1 MKWSDLSF
9 KEKKQIYDSIKAQ
22 NPDTTYLDIKS
33 QFDSIPGYEDGK
45 DNSVAAVYSLPEVTV
60 YPQNKFGDIA
70 RTQGYETA
78 KNWQTVRNA
87 TTAGI
92 NEFVNDPRTQMV
104 LAAVPMPSGIEVL
117 SDAINIGKSA
127 SKSKQL
133 FYHGSPVRFDKF
145 DAQFI
150 GSAEGGSKA
159 MKGINL
165 WYKSPK
171 NAPKF
176 ANIKSPDAP
185 IHLGRSS
192 KPLGGELNPTVY
204 DVVGTDLNLYKTE
217 SNRVKGLL
225 QSNLE
230 ALKYDGIQTPSQI
243 TVFPGSVNKLKIVKK
258 QSIPDFIKNHPE
270 VDEWTQWTTN
280 EELRNLVESKIPAY
294 EDGGK
299 KVTPPREL
307 GLTPGTSEYYKRQ
320 QQISGKA
327 STVQPEAYITPA
339 GYVKDA
345 INFVEDLSNGD
356 YTGAAVDAALNI
368 IPWGVGKTLKK
379 FKSKV
384 GRLIEG
390 TDEYA
395 TSSYAEPFTPTITK
409 PIKAKRTPSGE
420 RNYNP
425 AKPPKD
431 IEAQAAMLQDTWY
444 REAVN
449 KNQYSNEI
457 LRSVDQALYPDEDT
471 RKLVREI
478 DKAYNTNYEK
488 AYSDIA
494 YKEITGR
501 KDYVSYGSMGDNI
514 YGKANMKNIQD
525 GFTSSNVDDYSIV
538 LDPST
543 YMPGTANHELGHV
556 ADGIAGSIKYEAE
569 PGVDYITNPYLR
581 YLADPD
587 NTYTT
592 KELRDAGFHSAAR
605 NKRYLLN
612 PTESKSHMLTLKR
625 ALKDS
630 NKISKWSDPVD
641 ENMILDY
648 FRSGRANGAV
658 RNQYDLY
665 IDKQRYIDRL
675 NRLVPMEWLLPTIGL
690 GGAEFLREK
699 QNNKS
704 N

>member
-33 QFDSIPGYEDGK
+33 QFDSIP
-45 DNSVAAVYSLPEVTV
+45 
-60 YPQNKFGDIA
+60 
-70 RTQGYETA
+70 
-78 KNWQTVRNA
+78 
-87 TTAGI
+87 
-92 NEFVNDPRTQMV
+92 
-104 LAAVPMPSGIEVL
+104 
-117 SDAINIGKSA
+117 
-127 SKSKQL
+127 
-133 FYHGSPVRFDKF
+133 
-145 DAQFI
+145 
-150 GSAEGGSKA
+150 
-159 MKGINL
+159 
-165 WYKSPK
+165 
-171 NAPKF
+171 
-176 ANIKSPDAP
+176 
-185 IHLGRSS
+185 
-192 KPLGGELNPTVY
+192 
-204 DVVGTDLNLYKTE
+204 
-217 SNRVKGLL
+217 
-225 QSNLE
+225 
-230 ALKYDGIQTPSQI
+230 
-243 TVFPGSVNKLKIVKK
+243 
-258 QSIPDFIKNHPE
+258 
-270 VDEWTQWTTN
+270 
-280 EELRNLVESKIPAY
+280 AY

-299 KVTPPREL
+299 KVTPPKEL
-307 GLTPGTSEYYKRQ
+307 GLTPGTPEYYKRQ

-327 STVQPEAYITPA
+327 STVQPEAYITP
-339 GYVKDA
+339 
-345 INFVEDLSNGD
+345 E
-356 YTGAAVDAALNI
+356 
-368 IPWGVGKTLKK
+368 
-379 FKSKV
+379 
-384 GRLIEG
+384 
-390 TDEYA
+390 
-395 TSSYAEPFTPTITK
+395 
-409 PIKAKRTPSGE
+409 
-420 RNYNP
+420 
-425 AKPPKD
+425 D

-543 YMPGTANHELGHV
+543 YMPGTANHELGHM

-648 FRSGRANGAV
+648 FRSDRANGAV

>member
-33 QFDSIPGYEDGK
+33 QFDSIP
-45 DNSVAAVYSLPEVTV
+45 
-60 YPQNKFGDIA
+60 
-70 RTQGYETA
+70 
-78 KNWQTVRNA
+78 
-87 TTAGI
+87 
-92 NEFVNDPRTQMV
+92 
-104 LAAVPMPSGIEVL
+104 
-117 SDAINIGKSA
+117 
-127 SKSKQL
+127 
-133 FYHGSPVRFDKF
+133 
-145 DAQFI
+145 
-150 GSAEGGSKA
+150 
-159 MKGINL
+159 
-165 WYKSPK
+165 
-171 NAPKF
+171 
-176 ANIKSPDAP
+176 
-185 IHLGRSS
+185 
-192 KPLGGELNPTVY
+192 
-204 DVVGTDLNLYKTE
+204 
-217 SNRVKGLL
+217 
-225 QSNLE
+225 
-230 ALKYDGIQTPSQI
+230 
-243 TVFPGSVNKLKIVKK
+243 
-258 QSIPDFIKNHPE
+258 
-270 VDEWTQWTTN
+270 
-280 EELRNLVESKIPAY
+280 AY

-299 KVTPPREL
+299 RIVDYVNSNNVNFVNRLKNPFRQTINDWETQYINKYVPNVNDKFELVYNSKATHKLSAWEGEEGRGLIVPNVQEINGKLVDFTRPPYNDREALRQAFKTGDFVETDTYNDAEWYTQNYKKYYPSFEDGGKKIMPPKEL
-307 GLTPGTSEYYKRQ
+307 GLTPGTPEYYKRQ

-543 YMPGTANHELGHV
+543 YMPGTANHELGHM

-581 YLADPD
+581 YLADPS

-592 KELRDAGFHSAAR
+592 KELRDAGFHSAAK

-648 FRSGRANGAV
+648 FRSGKANGAV

>member
-9 KEKKQIYDSIKAQ
+9 KERKQIYDSIKAQ
-22 NPDTTYLDIKS
+22 NPDTTYFDIKH
-33 QFDSIPGYEDGK
+33 QFDSIPAYEDGGK
-45 DNSVAAVYSLPEVTV
+45 RIVDYVNSNNV
-60 YPQNKFGDIA
+60 N
-70 RTQGYETA
+70 
-78 KNWQTVRNA
+78 
-87 TTAGI
+87 
-92 NEFVNDPRTQMV
+92 FVNRLKNPFRQTINDWETQYINKY
-104 LAAVPMPSGIEVL
+104 VPNV
-117 SDAINIGKSA
+117 N
-127 SKSKQL
+127 
-133 FYHGSPVRFDKF
+133 DKF
-145 DAQFI
+145 
-150 GSAEGGSKA
+150 ELVYNSKA
-159 MKGINL
+159 THKLSAWEGEEGRGLIVPNVQEINGKL
-165 WYKSPK
+165 VDFTRPPY
-171 NAPKF
+171 N
-176 ANIKSPDAP
+176 D
-185 IHLGRSS
+185 R
-192 KPLGGELNPTVY
+192 
-204 DVVGTDLNLYKTE
+204 
-217 SNRVKGLL
+217 
-225 QSNLE
+225 E
-230 ALKYDGIQTPSQI
+230 ALRQAFKTGDFVETDTYNDAEWYTQNYKKYYPS
-243 TVFPGSVNKLKIVKK
+243 F
-258 QSIPDFIKNHPE
+258 
-270 VDEWTQWTTN
+270 
-280 EELRNLVESKIPAY
+280 

-299 KVTPPREL
+299 KVTPPKEL
-307 GLTPGTSEYYKRQ
+307 GLTPGTPEYYKRQ
-320 QQISGKA
+320 QQISGRA

-395 TSSYAEPFTPTITK
+395 ASSYAEPFTPTITK
-409 PIKAKRTPSGE
+409 PIKAKRIPSGE

-543 YMPGTANHELGHV
+543 YMPGTANHELGHM

>member
-33 QFDSIPGYEDGK
+33 QFDSIPAYEDGGK
-45 DNSVAAVYSLPEVTV
+45 RIVDYVNSNNV
-60 YPQNKFGDIA
+60 N
-70 RTQGYETA
+70 
-78 KNWQTVRNA
+78 
-87 TTAGI
+87 
-92 NEFVNDPRTQMV
+92 FVNRLKNPFRQTINDWETQYINKY
-104 LAAVPMPSGIEVL
+104 VPNV
-117 SDAINIGKSA
+117 N
-127 SKSKQL
+127 
-133 FYHGSPVRFDKF
+133 DKF
-145 DAQFI
+145 
-150 GSAEGGSKA
+150 ELVYNSKA
-159 MKGINL
+159 THKLSAWEGEEGRGLIVPNVQEINGKL
-165 WYKSPK
+165 VDFTRPPY
-171 NAPKF
+171 N
-176 ANIKSPDAP
+176 
-185 IHLGRSS
+185 
-192 KPLGGELNPTVY
+192 
-204 DVVGTDLNLYKTE
+204 
-217 SNRVKGLL
+217 NR
-225 QSNLE
+225 E
-230 ALKYDGIQTPSQI
+230 ALRQAFKTGDFVETDTYNDAEWYTQNYKKYYPS
-243 TVFPGSVNKLKIVKK
+243 F
-258 QSIPDFIKNHPE
+258 
-270 VDEWTQWTTN
+270 
-280 EELRNLVESKIPAY
+280 

-299 KVTPPREL
+299 KVTPPKEL
-307 GLTPGTSEYYKRQ
+307 GLTPGTPEYYKRQ

-409 PIKAKRTPSGE
+409 RIKAKRTPSGE

-543 YMPGTANHELGHV
+543 YIPGTANHELGHI

-612 PTESKSHMLTLKR
+612 HTESKSHMLTLKR

-648 FRSGRANGAV
+648 FRSGKANGAV

>member
-1 MKWSDLSF
+1 MKWSDLTL
-9 KEKKQIYDSIKAQ
+9 KERKQIYDAVRAE
-22 NPDTTYLDIKS
+22 NPNASYFDIKS
-33 QFDSIPGYEDGK
+33 QFDLIPEYEDGVSSINLNEQWRK
-45 DNSVAAVYSLPEVTV
+45 PVGGGMPRWEKANEDFKKLLSGLNKTIGTAFTGASL
-60 YPQNKFGDIA
+60 
-70 RTQGYETA
+70 
-78 KNWQTVRNA
+78 A
-87 TTAGI
+87 TTGI
-92 NEFVNDPRTQMV
+92 WN
-104 LAAVPMPSGIEVL
+104 AARL
-117 SDAINIGKSA
+117 LNIGK
-127 SKSKQL
+127 
-133 FYHGSPVRFDKF
+133 GSTWRLAAAKN
-145 DAQFI
+145 ALT
-150 GSAEGGSKA
+150 GSKA
-159 MKGINL
+159 GLAADIGN
-165 WYKSPK
+165 
-171 NAPKF
+171 F
-176 ANIKSPDAP
+176 I
-185 IHLGRSS
+185 
-192 KPLGGELNPTVY
+192 EEPTVTNG
-204 DVVGTDLNLYKTE
+204 VQVGLSKVGSKDLTTT
-217 SNRVKGLL
+217 SN
-225 QSNLE
+225 
-230 ALKYDGIQTPSQI
+230 
-243 TVFPGSVNKLKIVKK
+243 KIINTI
-258 QSIPDFIKNHPE
+258 STGFDFDDLTKVP
-270 VDEWTQWTTN
+270 T
-280 EELRNLVESKIPAY
+280 Y

-299 KVTPPREL
+299 KVKPPKEL
-307 GLTPGTSEYYKRQ
+307 GLTPGTPEYYKRQ

-543 YMPGTANHELGHV
+543 YIPGTANHELGHI

-581 YLADPD
+581 YLADPS

-592 KELRDAGFHSAAR
+592 KELRDAGFHSAAK

-648 FRSGRANGAV
+648 FRSGKANGAV

>member
-33 QFDSIPGYEDGK
+33 QFDSIP
-45 DNSVAAVYSLPEVTV
+45 
-60 YPQNKFGDIA
+60 
-70 RTQGYETA
+70 
-78 KNWQTVRNA
+78 
-87 TTAGI
+87 
-92 NEFVNDPRTQMV
+92 
-104 LAAVPMPSGIEVL
+104 
-117 SDAINIGKSA
+117 
-127 SKSKQL
+127 
-133 FYHGSPVRFDKF
+133 
-145 DAQFI
+145 
-150 GSAEGGSKA
+150 
-159 MKGINL
+159 
-165 WYKSPK
+165 
-171 NAPKF
+171 
-176 ANIKSPDAP
+176 
-185 IHLGRSS
+185 
-192 KPLGGELNPTVY
+192 
-204 DVVGTDLNLYKTE
+204 
-217 SNRVKGLL
+217 
-225 QSNLE
+225 
-230 ALKYDGIQTPSQI
+230 
-243 TVFPGSVNKLKIVKK
+243 
-258 QSIPDFIKNHPE
+258 
-270 VDEWTQWTTN
+270 
-280 EELRNLVESKIPAY
+280 AY

-299 KVTPPREL
+299 KIMPPKEL
-307 GLTPGTSEYYKRQ
+307 GLTPGTPEYYKRQ

-339 GYVKDA
+339 GYMKDA

-409 PIKAKRTPSGE
+409 PIKAKRTP
-420 RNYNP
+420 
-425 AKPPKD
+425 
-431 IEAQAAMLQDTWY
+431 
-444 REAVN
+444 
-449 KNQYSNEI
+449 
-457 LRSVDQALYPDEDT
+457 
-471 RKLVREI
+471 
-478 DKAYNTNYEK
+478 
-488 AYSDIA
+488 
-494 YKEITGR
+494 
-501 KDYVSYGSMGDNI
+501 GSIGNNI

-538 LDPST
+538 LGPST

-592 KELRDAGFHSAAR
+592 KELRDAGFHSAAK

-641 ENMILDY
+641 ENMILDC
-648 FRSGRANGAV
+648 FRSGKANGAV

>member
-1 MKWSDLSF
+1 MKWSDLTL
-9 KEKKQIYDSIKAQ
+9 KERKQIYDAVRAE
-22 NPDTTYLDIKS
+22 NPNASYFDIKS
-33 QFDSIPGYEDGK
+33 QFDLIPEYEDGK
-45 DNSVAAVYSLPEVTV
+45 NRS
-60 YPQNKFGDIA
+60 
-70 RTQGYETA
+70 R
-78 KNWQTVRNA
+78 W
-87 TTAGI
+87 
-92 NEFVNDPRTQMV
+92 
-104 LAAVPMPSGIEVL
+104 L
-117 SDAINIGKSA
+117 SDKAYRDSISTLQNSQRFKISKEFKSPTLEELRNDSSVGGNIGNNDG
-127 SKSKQL
+127 L
-133 FYHGSPVRFDKF
+133 F
-145 DAQFI
+145 
-150 GSAEGGSKA
+150 
-159 MKGINL
+159 
-165 WYKSPK
+165 
-171 NAPKF
+171 
-176 ANIKSPDAP
+176 
-185 IHLGRSS
+185 
-192 KPLGGELNPTVY
+192 TVL
-204 DVVGTDLNLYKTE
+204 DG
-217 SNRVKGLL
+217 
-225 QSNLE
+225 LE
-230 ALKYDGIQTPSQI
+230 ALKTMPSITSEQI
-243 TVFPGSVNKLKIVKK
+243 ENATDSQYN
-258 QSIPDFIKNHPE
+258 
-270 VDEWTQWTTN
+270 
-280 EELRNLVESKIPAY
+280 SKINRLEP
-294 EDGGK
+294 
-299 KVTPPREL
+299 
-307 GLTPGTSEYYKRQ
+307 
-320 QQISGKA
+320 
-327 STVQPEAYITPA
+327 
-339 GYVKDA
+339 
-345 INFVEDLSNGD
+345 
-356 YTGAAVDAALNI
+356 
-368 IPWGVGKTLKK
+368 LKQYA
-379 FKSKV
+379 KV

-543 YMPGTANHELGHV
+543 YMPGTANHELGHM

-648 FRSGRANGAV
+648 FRSGKANGAV

>member
-33 QFDSIPGYEDGK
+33 QFDSIP
-45 DNSVAAVYSLPEVTV
+45 
-60 YPQNKFGDIA
+60 
-70 RTQGYETA
+70 
-78 KNWQTVRNA
+78 
-87 TTAGI
+87 
-92 NEFVNDPRTQMV
+92 
-104 LAAVPMPSGIEVL
+104 
-117 SDAINIGKSA
+117 
-127 SKSKQL
+127 
-133 FYHGSPVRFDKF
+133 
-145 DAQFI
+145 
-150 GSAEGGSKA
+150 
-159 MKGINL
+159 
-165 WYKSPK
+165 
-171 NAPKF
+171 
-176 ANIKSPDAP
+176 
-185 IHLGRSS
+185 
-192 KPLGGELNPTVY
+192 
-204 DVVGTDLNLYKTE
+204 
-217 SNRVKGLL
+217 
-225 QSNLE
+225 
-230 ALKYDGIQTPSQI
+230 
-243 TVFPGSVNKLKIVKK
+243 
-258 QSIPDFIKNHPE
+258 
-270 VDEWTQWTTN
+270 
-280 EELRNLVESKIPAY
+280 AY

-299 KVTPPREL
+299 KIMPPKEL
-307 GLTPGTSEYYKRQ
+307 GLTPGTPEYYKRQ

-356 YTGAAVDAALNI
+356 YTGAAVDAAVDAALNI

-471 RKLVREI
+471 CKLVREI

-488 AYSDIA
+488 AYSD
-494 YKEITGR
+494 
-501 KDYVSYGSMGDNI
+501 
-514 YGKANMKNIQD
+514 
-525 GFTSSNVDDYSIV
+525 
-538 LDPST
+538 
-543 YMPGTANHELGHV
+543 MPGTANHELGHM

-592 KELRDAGFHSAAR
+592 KELRDAGFHSAAK

>member
-1 MKWSDLSF
+1 MKWSDLTL
-9 KEKKQIYDSIKAQ
+9 KERKQIYDAVRAE
-22 NPDTTYLDIKS
+22 NPNASYFDIKS

-117 SDAINIGKSA
+117 SDVINIGKSA

-299 KVTPPREL
+299 KVTPPKEL
-307 GLTPGTSEYYKRQ
+307 GLTPGTPEYYKRQ

-327 STVQPEAYITPA
+327 ELVQPEAYITPA
-339 GYVKDA
+339 GYIKDA
-345 INFVEDLSNGD
+345 ITTAEELEKGNYGN
-356 YTGAAVDAALNI
+356 AAVSTLMNA
-368 IPWGVGKTLKK
+368 IPWGVGKGLRKIKSRVSNTLNTPIEIHSSMVDEYPSILAEKARSKTSKNKK
-379 FKSKV
+379 KV
-384 GRLIEG
+384 KEESDYDSEFSEVIRRDRNIKKYEKEINKTIEDAILPDKKTYELVKGIDTAYG
-390 TDEYA
+390 TDYLDA
-395 TSSYAEPFTPTITK
+395 YKRIAARDMTNRGKYIKYAELP
-409 PIKAKRTPSGE
+409 G
-420 RNYNP
+420 
-425 AKPPKD
+425 
-431 IEAQAAMLQDTWY
+431 
-444 REAVN
+444 N
-449 KNQYSNEI
+449 KNAKIS
-457 LRSVDQALYPDEDT
+457 R
-471 RKLVREI
+471 VR
-478 DKAYNTNYEK
+478 DVQ
-488 AYSDIA
+488 
-494 YKEITGR
+494 
-501 KDYVSYGSMGDNI
+501 DYGPV
-514 YGKANMKNIQD
+514 
-525 GFTSSNVDDYSIV
+525 VDDYVITI
-538 LDPST
+538 DPLQ
-543 YMPGTANHELGHV
+543 YLPGTANHELGHL
-556 ADGIAGSIKYEAE
+556 ADQLASDA
-569 PGVDYITNPYLR
+569 NNR
-581 YLADPD
+581 YL
-587 NTYTT
+587 TYLLDEGNIMGPG
-592 KELRDAGFHSAAR
+592 ELR
-605 NKRYLLN
+605 NKGININPNMQAYLLD
-612 PTESKSHMLTLKR
+612 PSESKPHMLHLKR
-625 ALKDS
+625 ALVNEGKIHDWS
-630 NKISKWSDPVD
+630 SKVNQNTIEDFLFDPRNTGVVNNANKLQYNMYRNKSRFVD
-641 ENMILDY
+641 RINNLT
-648 FRSGRANGAV
+648 
-658 RNQYDLY
+658 
-665 IDKQRYIDRL
+665 
-675 NRLVPMEWLLPTIGL
+675 PMEFITPLLLPVAGYEI
-690 GGAEFLREK
+690 
-699 QNNKS
+699 NKE
-704 N
+704 

>member
-33 QFDSIPGYEDGK
+33 QFDSIP
-45 DNSVAAVYSLPEVTV
+45 
-60 YPQNKFGDIA
+60 
-70 RTQGYETA
+70 
-78 KNWQTVRNA
+78 
-87 TTAGI
+87 
-92 NEFVNDPRTQMV
+92 
-104 LAAVPMPSGIEVL
+104 
-117 SDAINIGKSA
+117 
-127 SKSKQL
+127 
-133 FYHGSPVRFDKF
+133 
-145 DAQFI
+145 
-150 GSAEGGSKA
+150 
-159 MKGINL
+159 
-165 WYKSPK
+165 
-171 NAPKF
+171 
-176 ANIKSPDAP
+176 
-185 IHLGRSS
+185 
-192 KPLGGELNPTVY
+192 
-204 DVVGTDLNLYKTE
+204 
-217 SNRVKGLL
+217 
-225 QSNLE
+225 
-230 ALKYDGIQTPSQI
+230 
-243 TVFPGSVNKLKIVKK
+243 
-258 QSIPDFIKNHPE
+258 
-270 VDEWTQWTTN
+270 
-280 EELRNLVESKIPAY
+280 AY

-299 KVTPPREL
+299 KIMPPKEL
-307 GLTPGTSEYYKRQ
+307 GLTPGTPEYYKRQ

-345 INFVEDLSNGD
+345 INFVEDLSNRD

-409 PIKAKRTPSGE
+409 P
-420 RNYNP
+420 
-425 AKPPKD
+425 
-431 IEAQAAMLQDTWY
+431 
-444 REAVN
+444 
-449 KNQYSNEI
+449 
-457 LRSVDQALYPDEDT
+457 
-471 RKLVREI
+471 
-478 DKAYNTNYEK
+478 
-488 AYSDIA
+488 
-494 YKEITGR
+494 
-501 KDYVSYGSMGDNI
+501 
-514 YGKANMKNIQD
+514 
-525 GFTSSNVDDYSIV
+525 
-538 LDPST
+538 
-543 YMPGTANHELGHV
+543 
-556 ADGIAGSIKYEAE
+556 
-569 PGVDYITNPYLR
+569 
-581 YLADPD
+581 
-587 NTYTT
+587 
-592 KELRDAGFHSAAR
+592 
-605 NKRYLLN
+605 
-612 PTESKSHMLTLKR
+612 MLTLKR

>member
-9 KEKKQIYDSIKAQ
+9 KERKQIYDSIKAQ

-33 QFDSIPGYEDGK
+33 QFDSIP
-45 DNSVAAVYSLPEVTV
+45 
-60 YPQNKFGDIA
+60 
-70 RTQGYETA
+70 
-78 KNWQTVRNA
+78 
-87 TTAGI
+87 
-92 NEFVNDPRTQMV
+92 
-104 LAAVPMPSGIEVL
+104 
-117 SDAINIGKSA
+117 
-127 SKSKQL
+127 
-133 FYHGSPVRFDKF
+133 
-145 DAQFI
+145 
-150 GSAEGGSKA
+150 
-159 MKGINL
+159 
-165 WYKSPK
+165 
-171 NAPKF
+171 
-176 ANIKSPDAP
+176 
-185 IHLGRSS
+185 
-192 KPLGGELNPTVY
+192 
-204 DVVGTDLNLYKTE
+204 
-217 SNRVKGLL
+217 
-225 QSNLE
+225 
-230 ALKYDGIQTPSQI
+230 
-243 TVFPGSVNKLKIVKK
+243 
-258 QSIPDFIKNHPE
+258 
-270 VDEWTQWTTN
+270 
-280 EELRNLVESKIPAY
+280 AY

-299 KVTPPREL
+299 KIMPPKEL
-307 GLTPGTSEYYKRQ
+307 GLTPGTPEYYKRQ

-390 TDEYA
+390 TDEYTA
-395 TSSYAEPFTPTITK
+395 SSYAEPFTPTITK
-409 PIKAKRTPSGE
+409 PTKVKRTPSGE

-457 LRSVDQALYPDEDT
+457 LRSVDQALYPDDNT

-494 YKEITGR
+494 YKEISGR
-501 KDYVSYGSMGDNI
+501 KDYVSYGS
-514 YGKANMKNIQD
+514 
-525 GFTSSNVDDYSIV
+525 
-538 LDPST
+538 
-543 YMPGTANHELGHV
+543 
-556 ADGIAGSIKYEAE
+556 IKYEVE

-581 YLADPD
+581 YLADPG

-612 PTESKSHMLTLKR
+612 PTESKSHMLTLNR

>member
-33 QFDSIPGYEDGK
+33 QFDSIP
-45 DNSVAAVYSLPEVTV
+45 
-60 YPQNKFGDIA
+60 
-70 RTQGYETA
+70 
-78 KNWQTVRNA
+78 
-87 TTAGI
+87 
-92 NEFVNDPRTQMV
+92 
-104 LAAVPMPSGIEVL
+104 
-117 SDAINIGKSA
+117 
-127 SKSKQL
+127 
-133 FYHGSPVRFDKF
+133 
-145 DAQFI
+145 
-150 GSAEGGSKA
+150 
-159 MKGINL
+159 
-165 WYKSPK
+165 
-171 NAPKF
+171 
-176 ANIKSPDAP
+176 
-185 IHLGRSS
+185 
-192 KPLGGELNPTVY
+192 
-204 DVVGTDLNLYKTE
+204 
-217 SNRVKGLL
+217 
-225 QSNLE
+225 
-230 ALKYDGIQTPSQI
+230 
-243 TVFPGSVNKLKIVKK
+243 
-258 QSIPDFIKNHPE
+258 
-270 VDEWTQWTTN
+270 
-280 EELRNLVESKIPAY
+280 AY

-299 KVTPPREL
+299 KIMPPKEL
-307 GLTPGTSEYYKRQ
+307 GLTPGTPEYYKRQ

-409 PIKAKRTPSGE
+409 PTKVKRTPSGE

-457 LRSVDQALYPDEDT
+457 LRSVDQALYPD
-471 RKLVREI
+471 
-478 DKAYNTNYEK
+478 
-488 AYSDIA
+488 
-494 YKEITGR
+494 
-501 KDYVSYGSMGDNI
+501 
-514 YGKANMKNIQD
+514 
-525 GFTSSNVDDYSIV
+525 
-538 LDPST
+538 
-543 YMPGTANHELGHV
+543 
-556 ADGIAGSIKYEAE
+556 AE

-581 YLADPD
+581 YLADPS

-592 KELRDAGFHSAAR
+592 KELRDAGFHSAAK

-648 FRSGRANGAV
+648 FRSGKANGAV

>member
-1 MKWSDLSF
+1 MKWSDLTL
-9 KEKKQIYDSIKAQ
+9 KERKQIYDAVRAE
-22 NPDTTYLDIKS
+22 NPNASYFDIKS

-92 NEFVNDPRTQMV
+92 NEFVNDPRTQ
-104 LAAVPMPSGIEVL
+104 
-117 SDAINIGKSA
+117 
-127 SKSKQL
+127 
-133 FYHGSPVRFDKF
+133 
-145 DAQFI
+145 
-150 GSAEGGSKA
+150 
-159 MKGINL
+159 
-165 WYKSPK
+165 
-171 NAPKF
+171 
-176 ANIKSPDAP
+176 
-185 IHLGRSS
+185 
-192 KPLGGELNPTVY
+192 T
-204 DVVGTDLNLYKTE
+204 
-217 SNRVKGLL
+217 
-225 QSNLE
+225 
-230 ALKYDGIQTPSQI
+230 
-243 TVFPGSVNKLKIVKK
+243 
-258 QSIPDFIKNHPE
+258 
-270 VDEWTQWTTN
+270 
-280 EELRNLVESKIPAY
+280 
-294 EDGGK
+294 
-299 KVTPPREL
+299 
-307 GLTPGTSEYYKRQ
+307 
-320 QQISGKA
+320 
-327 STVQPEAYITPA
+327 

-648 FRSGRANGAV
+648 FRSGKANGAV

>member
-33 QFDSIPGYEDGK
+33 QFDSIP
-45 DNSVAAVYSLPEVTV
+45 
-60 YPQNKFGDIA
+60 
-70 RTQGYETA
+70 
-78 KNWQTVRNA
+78 
-87 TTAGI
+87 
-92 NEFVNDPRTQMV
+92 
-104 LAAVPMPSGIEVL
+104 
-117 SDAINIGKSA
+117 
-127 SKSKQL
+127 
-133 FYHGSPVRFDKF
+133 
-145 DAQFI
+145 
-150 GSAEGGSKA
+150 
-159 MKGINL
+159 
-165 WYKSPK
+165 
-171 NAPKF
+171 
-176 ANIKSPDAP
+176 
-185 IHLGRSS
+185 
-192 KPLGGELNPTVY
+192 
-204 DVVGTDLNLYKTE
+204 
-217 SNRVKGLL
+217 
-225 QSNLE
+225 
-230 ALKYDGIQTPSQI
+230 
-243 TVFPGSVNKLKIVKK
+243 
-258 QSIPDFIKNHPE
+258 
-270 VDEWTQWTTN
+270 
-280 EELRNLVESKIPAY
+280 AY

-299 KVTPPREL
+299 KIMPPKEL
-307 GLTPGTSEYYKRQ
+307 GLTPGTPEYYKRQ

-356 YTGAAVDAALNI
+356 YTGAAVDAAL
-368 IPWGVGKTLKK
+368 
-379 FKSKV
+379 
-384 GRLIEG
+384 
-390 TDEYA
+390 
-395 TSSYAEPFTPTITK
+395 
-409 PIKAKRTPSGE
+409 
-420 RNYNP
+420 
-425 AKPPKD
+425 
-431 IEAQAAMLQDTWY
+431 
-444 REAVN
+444 
-449 KNQYSNEI
+449 
-457 LRSVDQALYPDEDT
+457 
-471 RKLVREI
+471 
-478 DKAYNTNYEK
+478 NTNYEK

-543 YMPGTANHELGHV
+543 YIPGTANHELGHI

-581 YLADPD
+581 YLADPS

-592 KELRDAGFHSAAR
+592 KELRDAGFHSAAK

-648 FRSGRANGAV
+648 FRSGKANGAV

>member
-33 QFDSIPGYEDGK
+33 QFDSIPGYEDGGK
-45 DNSVAAVYSLPEVTV
+45 RIVDYVNSNNV
-60 YPQNKFGDIA
+60 N
-70 RTQGYETA
+70 
-78 KNWQTVRNA
+78 
-87 TTAGI
+87 
-92 NEFVNDPRTQMV
+92 FVNRLKNPFRQTINDWETQYINKY
-104 LAAVPMPSGIEVL
+104 VPNV
-117 SDAINIGKSA
+117 N
-127 SKSKQL
+127 
-133 FYHGSPVRFDKF
+133 DKF
-145 DAQFI
+145 
-150 GSAEGGSKA
+150 ELVYNSKA
-159 MKGINL
+159 THKLSAWEGEEGRGLIVPNVQEINGKL
-165 WYKSPK
+165 VDFTRPPY
-171 NAPKF
+171 N
-176 ANIKSPDAP
+176 
-185 IHLGRSS
+185 
-192 KPLGGELNPTVY
+192 
-204 DVVGTDLNLYKTE
+204 
-217 SNRVKGLL
+217 NR
-225 QSNLE
+225 E
-230 ALKYDGIQTPSQI
+230 ALRQAFKTGDFVETDTYNDAEWYTQNYKKYYPS
-243 TVFPGSVNKLKIVKK
+243 F
-258 QSIPDFIKNHPE
+258 
-270 VDEWTQWTTN
+270 
-280 EELRNLVESKIPAY
+280 

-299 KVTPPREL
+299 KVTPPKEL
-307 GLTPGTSEYYKRQ
+307 GLTPGTPEYYKRQ

-409 PIKAKRTPSGE
+409 PTKVKRTPSGE

-457 LRSVDQALYPDEDT
+457 LRSVDQALYPDENT

-543 YMPGTANHELGHV
+543 YIPGTANHELGHI

-581 YLADPD
+581 YLADPS

-592 KELRDAGFHSAAR
+592 KELRDAGFHSAAK

-648 FRSGRANGAV
+648 FRSGKANGAV

>member
-33 QFDSIPGYEDGK
+33 QFDSIP
-45 DNSVAAVYSLPEVTV
+45 
-60 YPQNKFGDIA
+60 
-70 RTQGYETA
+70 
-78 KNWQTVRNA
+78 
-87 TTAGI
+87 
-92 NEFVNDPRTQMV
+92 
-104 LAAVPMPSGIEVL
+104 
-117 SDAINIGKSA
+117 
-127 SKSKQL
+127 
-133 FYHGSPVRFDKF
+133 
-145 DAQFI
+145 
-150 GSAEGGSKA
+150 
-159 MKGINL
+159 
-165 WYKSPK
+165 
-171 NAPKF
+171 
-176 ANIKSPDAP
+176 
-185 IHLGRSS
+185 
-192 KPLGGELNPTVY
+192 
-204 DVVGTDLNLYKTE
+204 
-217 SNRVKGLL
+217 
-225 QSNLE
+225 
-230 ALKYDGIQTPSQI
+230 
-243 TVFPGSVNKLKIVKK
+243 
-258 QSIPDFIKNHPE
+258 
-270 VDEWTQWTTN
+270 
-280 EELRNLVESKIPAY
+280 AY

-299 KVTPPREL
+299 KIMPPKEL
-307 GLTPGTSEYYKRQ
+307 GLTPGTPEYYKRQ

-395 TSSYAEPFTPTITK
+395 ASSYTEPFTPTITK
-409 PIKAKRTPSGE
+409 PTKVKRTPSGE

-543 YMPGTANHELGHV
+543 YMPGTANHELGHM

-581 YLADPD
+581 YLADPG

-592 KELRDAGFHSAAR
+592 KELRDAGFHSAAK

>member
-1 MKWSDLSF
+1 MKWLDLSF
-9 KEKKQIYDSIKAQ
+9 KEKKQIYDRVKAQ
-22 NPDTTYLDIKS
+22 NPDTTYLDIKH
-33 QFDSIPGYEDGK
+33 QFDSIPEYEDGK

-78 KNWQTVRNA
+78 KNWQTVR
-87 TTAGI
+87 
-92 NEFVNDPRTQMV
+92 
-104 LAAVPMPSGIEVL
+104 
-117 SDAINIGKSA
+117 
-127 SKSKQL
+127 
-133 FYHGSPVRFDKF
+133 
-145 DAQFI
+145 
-150 GSAEGGSKA
+150 
-159 MKGINL
+159 
-165 WYKSPK
+165 

-243 TVFPGSVNKLKIVKK
+243 TVFPGSV
-258 QSIPDFIKNHPE
+258 
-270 VDEWTQWTTN
+270 
-280 EELRNLVESKIPAY
+280 
-294 EDGGK
+294 
-299 KVTPPREL
+299 
-307 GLTPGTSEYYKRQ
+307 
-320 QQISGKA
+320 
-327 STVQPEAYITPA
+327 
-339 GYVKDA
+339 
-345 INFVEDLSNGD
+345 
-356 YTGAAVDAALNI
+356 
-368 IPWGVGKTLKK
+368 
-379 FKSKV
+379 
-384 GRLIEG
+384 
-390 TDEYA
+390 
-395 TSSYAEPFTPTITK
+395 
-409 PIKAKRTPSGE
+409 
-420 RNYNP
+420 
-425 AKPPKD
+425 
-431 IEAQAAMLQDTWY
+431 
-444 REAVN
+444 
-449 KNQYSNEI
+449 
-457 LRSVDQALYPDEDT
+457 
-471 RKLVREI
+471 
-478 DKAYNTNYEK
+478 
-488 AYSDIA
+488 
-494 YKEITGR
+494 
-501 KDYVSYGSMGDNI
+501 GSMGDNI

-543 YMPGTANHELGHV
+543 YMPGTANHELGHM

>member
-33 QFDSIPGYEDGK
+33 QFDSIP
-45 DNSVAAVYSLPEVTV
+45 
-60 YPQNKFGDIA
+60 
-70 RTQGYETA
+70 
-78 KNWQTVRNA
+78 
-87 TTAGI
+87 
-92 NEFVNDPRTQMV
+92 
-104 LAAVPMPSGIEVL
+104 
-117 SDAINIGKSA
+117 
-127 SKSKQL
+127 
-133 FYHGSPVRFDKF
+133 
-145 DAQFI
+145 
-150 GSAEGGSKA
+150 
-159 MKGINL
+159 
-165 WYKSPK
+165 
-171 NAPKF
+171 
-176 ANIKSPDAP
+176 
-185 IHLGRSS
+185 
-192 KPLGGELNPTVY
+192 
-204 DVVGTDLNLYKTE
+204 
-217 SNRVKGLL
+217 
-225 QSNLE
+225 
-230 ALKYDGIQTPSQI
+230 
-243 TVFPGSVNKLKIVKK
+243 
-258 QSIPDFIKNHPE
+258 
-270 VDEWTQWTTN
+270 
-280 EELRNLVESKIPAY
+280 AY

-299 KVTPPREL
+299 KIMPPKEL
-307 GLTPGTSEYYKRQ
+307 GLTPGTPEYYKRQ

-356 YTGAAVDAALNI
+356 YTGAA
-368 IPWGVGKTLKK
+368 
-379 FKSKV
+379 
-384 GRLIEG
+384 
-390 TDEYA
+390 
-395 TSSYAEPFTPTITK
+395 
-409 PIKAKRTPSGE
+409 
-420 RNYNP
+420 
-425 AKPPKD
+425 
-431 IEAQAAMLQDTWY
+431 
-444 REAVN
+444 
-449 KNQYSNEI
+449 
-457 LRSVDQALYPDEDT
+457 
-471 RKLVREI
+471 
-478 DKAYNTNYEK
+478 
-488 AYSDIA
+488 
-494 YKEITGR
+494 
-501 KDYVSYGSMGDNI
+501 
-514 YGKANMKNIQD
+514 
-525 GFTSSNVDDYSIV
+525 SNVDDYSIV

-543 YMPGTANHELGHV
+543 YIPGTANHELGHI

-581 YLADPD
+581 YLADPS

-592 KELRDAGFHSAAR
+592 KELRDAGFHSAAK

-648 FRSGRANGAV
+648 FRSGKANGAV

>member
-22 NPDTTYLDIKS
+22 NPDTTYLDIKL
-33 QFDSIPGYEDGK
+33 QFDS
-45 DNSVAAVYSLPEVTV
+45 
-60 YPQNKFGDIA
+60 
-70 RTQGYETA
+70 
-78 KNWQTVRNA
+78 
-87 TTAGI
+87 
-92 NEFVNDPRTQMV
+92 
-104 LAAVPMPSGIEVL
+104 
-117 SDAINIGKSA
+117 
-127 SKSKQL
+127 
-133 FYHGSPVRFDKF
+133 
-145 DAQFI
+145 
-150 GSAEGGSKA
+150 
-159 MKGINL
+159 
-165 WYKSPK
+165 
-171 NAPKF
+171 
-176 ANIKSPDAP
+176 
-185 IHLGRSS
+185 
-192 KPLGGELNPTVY
+192 
-204 DVVGTDLNLYKTE
+204 
-217 SNRVKGLL
+217 
-225 QSNLE
+225 
-230 ALKYDGIQTPSQI
+230 
-243 TVFPGSVNKLKIVKK
+243 
-258 QSIPDFIKNHPE
+258 
-270 VDEWTQWTTN
+270 
-280 EELRNLVESKIPAY
+280 IPAY

-299 KVTPPREL
+299 KIMPPKEL
-307 GLTPGTSEYYKRQ
+307 GLTPGTPEYYKRQ

-431 IEAQAAMLQDTWY
+431 IEAQAA
-444 REAVN
+444 
-449 KNQYSNEI
+449 
-457 LRSVDQALYPDEDT
+457 
-471 RKLVREI
+471 
-478 DKAYNTNYEK
+478 
-488 AYSDIA
+488 
-494 YKEITGR
+494 
-501 KDYVSYGSMGDNI
+501 
-514 YGKANMKNIQD
+514 
-525 GFTSSNVDDYSIV
+525 
-538 LDPST
+538 
-543 YMPGTANHELGHV
+543 
-556 ADGIAGSIKYEAE
+556 
-569 PGVDYITNPYLR
+569 
-581 YLADPD
+581 
-587 NTYTT
+587 
-592 KELRDAGFHSAAR
+592 R

-648 FRSGRANGAV
+648 FRSGKANGAV